1 MAQGKV
7 VLSKMA
13 QAFSNALDDAVAKG
27 IHGPVTRELLKA
39 RAAGTGVIWRE
50 RLSLKK
56 QKKQQH
62 KSPAV
67 SAEERMVA

>member
-13 QAFSNALDDAVAKG
+13 QAFSNALDEAVAKNQ
-27 IHGPVTRELLKA
+27 HGPVTAKLLKA
-39 RAAGTGVIWRE
+39 RAAGTGTIWRP

-56 QKKQQH
+56 QQDN

-67 SAEERMVA
+67 SAEERMAA

>member
-13 QAFSNALDDAVAKG
+13 QAFSNALDEAIAKG
-27 IHGPVTRELLKA
+27 MHGPVTRELLKA
-39 RAAGTGVIWRE
+39 RAAGKGVIWKE

-56 QKKQQH
+56 QKRQQQ
-62 KSPAV
+62 SPAV